1 MSKMRWWEDTHLHCG
16 EGVVQYKSFQIIEE
30 VFMTEAGY
38 QDCQPSNTWPSLRN
52 YYNVLPD
59 VTMLDS
65 TVTWKPPKK
74 ISVKFIYSRQKID
87 SSYLDDRWLQTEE
100 LGGLEGFPSILPT
113 NLHI

>member
-1 MSKMRWWEDTHLHCG
+1 MVGRYTLALWGRCSTIQVIPNNRGSLHDR
-16 EGVVQYKSFQIIEE
+16 SWLPRL
-30 VFMTEAGY
+30 
-38 QDCQPSNTWPSLRN
+38 CQPSNTWPSLRN